1 MARAPKKLERVT
13 FPIPFVKVLDDR
25 RVIALPPAGFGCLWR
40 ILFHYWLTGCEPLS
54 ESEDRLFVI
63 AQAPRA
69 TWRWHRDTILAVCKD
84 YTPYLAHEFEVRSSR
99 RSLLHRLNEKGAA
112 KRVQQLRE
120 RHRQQR
126 EASSLPVTPRQVVKS
141 GPLIQD
147 GPAFR
152 DR

>member
-84 YTPYLAHEFEVRSSR
+84 YAPALAHAYQVRLTK
-99 RSLLHRLNEKGAA
+99 RSLIKTVSERGSAQRQKQLIEMNQRRALERGLPVKPRQA
-112 KRVQQLRE
+112 VQQ
-120 RHRQQR
+120 
-126 EASSLPVTPRQVVKS
+126 SPVHQA
-141 GPLIQD
+141 G
-147 GPAFR
+147 GFR
-152 DR
+152 DL